1 MSHLPP
7 QICYNTD
14 IVIRR
19 SPHLGSAPFLFCVA
33 DNLIIM
39 KPILKQTDYKK
50 RGELIELAF
59 TFKAASLG
67 FSIARPYGDSNRY
80 DLILDSG
87 KRLLRIQVK
96 STIRV
101 YRGGYSVHATGSPKR
116 EFPAYTA
123 EEIDFLVAYINPL
136 DIWYIV
142 PVVAFTP
149 RTSLQLY
156 PNGCRTNAG
165 QYEQYR
171 EAWHLLKTPNTKQE
185 HVGTGTLACPAGQ
198 SPATAPKP

>member
-1 MSHLPP
+1 MTTHNNEINPDKHP
-7 QICYNTD
+7 
-14 IVIRR
+14 
-19 SPHLGSAPFLFCVA
+19 
-33 DNLIIM
+33 
-39 KPILKQTDYKK
+39 DYKK

-59 TFKAASLG
+59 IFKAASLG
-67 FSIARPYGDSNRY
+67 FSVARPYGDSNRY
-80 DLILDSG
+80 DLIVDSG

-123 EEIDFLVAYINPL
+123 EEIDFLVAYIIPL

-149 RTSLQLY
+149 
-156 PNGCRTNAG
+156 
-165 QYEQYR
+165 EQ
-171 EAWHLLKTPNTKQE
+171 
-185 HVGTGTLACPAGQ
+185 VSSFTLAGAEKTRDSLNDFVKLGIYCNTRMRHTTDRYPSRFYQ
-198 SPATAPKP
+198 ATT